1 MATKYTQ
8 THHDAAQRIQQL
20 YRQQRSLRSVNDIA
34 SQFEET
40 RSSFSLPEAID
51 FANSI
56 VSSVDENVVTV
67 NTALPASDTAASA
80 PSNLDDDWDVVVE
93 ASGDGQGA
101 NLSQADITLDG
112 QIIEGGSPDDVS
124 QPSEVATP
132 SEGGQSDFKAPDE
145 EPWVTIDPQ
154 QSETLSESA
163 TNGQVDVDTN
173 AESLSTPPTT
183 QTAETV
189 VDDQD
194 KMAVDDVSLNDNT
207 ARLAYT
213 KQNYPIHAY
222 MEKLNVLL
230 MKLDGVE
237 SHGSKQVRERR
248 KQTAKSIE
256 MEAERIEKLVK
267 DIWRTHTQK
276 CGGSA

>member
-1 MATKYTQ
+1 M
-8 THHDAAQRIQQL
+8 
-20 YRQQRSLRSVNDIA
+20 
-34 SQFEET
+34 
-40 RSSFSLPEAID
+40 
-51 FANSI
+51 
-56 VSSVDENVVTV
+56 SSVDENVVTV
-67 NTALPASDTAASA
+67 NTALPASDTVASA
-80 PSNLDDDWDVVVE
+80 PSNPDDDWDVVVE

-101 NLSQADITLDG
+101 NPSQTDITLDG
-112 QIIEGGSPDDVS
+112 QIIEGGSPDDIS

-173 AESLSTPPTT
+173 AESLSTPPTI
-183 QTAETV
+183 QSAETV

-207 ARLAYT
+207 PRLAYT

>member
-40 RSSFSLPEAID
+40 RSSFSLPEAVD
-51 FANSI
+51 LANSTL
-56 VSSVDENVVTV
+56 SSVDENVVTV

-80 PSNLDDDWDVVVE
+80 PSNPDDDWDVVVE
-93 ASGDGQGA
+93 ASDDGQGA

-112 QIIEGGSPDDVS
+112 QIIEDGSPDDIS

-248 KQTAKSIE
+248 KQAAKSIE

-276 CGGSA
+276 CGDSA

>member
-1 MATKYTQ
+1 MATNYTQ

-40 RSSFSLPEAID
+40 RSSFSLPEAVD
-51 FANSI
+51 FANSTL
-56 VSSVDENVVTV
+56 SSVDENVVTV
-67 NTALPASDTAASA
+67 NTALPASDTVASA
-80 PSNLDDDWDVVVE
+80 PSNPDDDWDVVVE

-112 QIIEGGSPDDVS
+112 QIIEDGSPDDIS

-145 EPWVTIDPQ
+145 EPWVTIDSQ
-154 QSETLSESA
+154 QSETSSESA

>member
-1 MATKYTQ
+1 LVTKYTQ

-40 RSSFSLPEAID
+40 RSSFSLPEAVD
-51 FANSI
+51 FANST
-56 VSSVDENVVTV
+56 SSVDESVVTV
-67 NTALPASDTAASA
+67 NTTLPVSDTVASAASN
-80 PSNLDDDWDVVVE
+80 PDDDWDVVVK
-93 ASGDGQGA
+93 ASNDGLGA
-101 NLSQADITLDG
+101 VLSQADITLGG
-112 QIIEGGSPDDVS
+112 QIIEDGSSDDIS
-124 QPSEVATP
+124 QPSEVAGP
-132 SEGGQSDFKAPDE
+132 SEGGQTDFKVPD

-154 QSETLSESA
+154 QSETSSDS
-163 TNGQVDVDTN
+163 TTN
-173 AESLSTPPTT
+173 AES
-183 QTAETV
+183 AETV

-194 KMAVDDVSLNDNT
+194 DMTADDVSLRDNT

-248 KQTAKSIE
+248 KQAAKTIE
-256 MEAERIEKLVK
+256 MEAERVEKVVK
-267 DIWRTHTQK
+267 DIWRTY
-276 CGGSA
+276 A

>member
-40 RSSFSLPEAID
+40 RSSFSLPEAVD
-51 FANSI
+51 FANSTL
-56 VSSVDENVVTV
+56 SSVDENVVTV

-80 PSNLDDDWDVVVE
+80 PSNPDDDWDVVVE

-112 QIIEGGSPDDVS
+112 QIIEDGSPDDIS

-132 SEGGQSDFKAPDE
+132 SEGGQSDFKTPDE

-154 QSETLSESA
+154 QSETSSESA

-248 KQTAKSIE
+248 KQAAKSIE

-276 CGGSA
+276 CGDSA